1 MEDSKSLALHN
12 SSFNPEH
19 LNFPE
24 KQEVFE
30 NKTYRFWAISHLLP
44 LHLAFS
50 SALSQLRELDEKNS
64 NVSGDET
71 DEEVTKDQQQHI
83 ARDDELGGIFNDGN
97 GNIPF
102 VCDPNRYN
110 LQLQDR
116 DLYSIFLNRDA

>member
-1 MEDSKSLALHN
+1 MEDSKSLALHS
-12 SSFNPEH
+12 SSFNPEN
-19 LNFPE
+19 LNSPE
-24 KQEVFE
+24 KQEVFV
-30 NKTYRFWAISHLLP
+30 NKTYRFWSNKSSSPTALGLL
-44 LHLAFS
+44 LRS
-50 SALSQLRELDEKNS
+50 SLFRELVEKNS